1 MTLRSAVLA
10 AGLGLGLLVARG
22 SSASGDDYGKVDAIS
37 RSVLEIMKKHEVPG
51 VSIAVFREFEIEWT
65 RGYGVASA
73 DAKTP
78 VEPLTLFQAA
88 SISKPVAAVAA
99 MRLVEAERLSLDR
112 NVNDYLATWKLPDN
126 ELTHAKAVTLR
137 QILSHTAGLTVH
149 GFKGYEAGAAVP
161 TVPQV
166 LEGAPPANS
175 EPVRVTLPPGTK
187 SEYSGGGYTILQQL
201 LVDVTGTPFPELMRK
216 EVLEPAGMRFSTYEQ
231 PLPDALVRFATAGHE
246 KGKVLK
252 GERHTYPEMA
262 AAGLTTTASDLAR
275 FAIAL
280 QRARLGLSNVLSR
293 PAALLMTTPFVE
305 DFGLGFEG
313 YPPKDKEKKYFG
325 HSGGNEGYRC
335 WLLATLDGG
344 NGVVVL
350 TNGDEWKAA
359 KEIADVV
366 REAYGF

>member
-22 SSASGDDYGKVDAIS
+22 SSPSGDEYVKIDAIS
-37 RSVLEIMKKHEVPG
+37 RSVLGIMKRYEVPG
-51 VSIAVFREFEIEWT
+51 VSIALFREFEIEWA
-65 RGYGVASA
+65 RGYGVANA
-73 DAKTP
+73 DTKAP

-88 SISKPVAAVAA
+88 SVSKPVAAVAA
-99 MRLVEAERLSLDR
+99 MRLVETGRLGLDR
-112 NVNDYLATWKLPDN
+112 NVNDYLTMWKLPDN

-137 QILSHTAGLTVH
+137 QILSHTAGLTVP

-161 TVPQV
+161 TMPQV
-166 LEGAPPANS
+166 LEGVPPANS
-175 EPVRVTLPPGTK
+175 QPVRVTLPPGTK
-187 SEYSGGGYTILQQL
+187 SEYSAGGYAILQQL

-216 EVLEPAGMRFSTYEQ
+216 EVFEPAGMRFSTYEQ
-231 PLPDALVRFATAGHE
+231 PLPEALVKFATAGHE

-275 FAIAL
+275 FAIAV
-280 QRARLGLSNVLSR
+280 QRARLGLSNILSR
-293 PAALLMTTPFVE
+293 PAALLMTTPVLE
-305 DFGLGFEG
+305 DFGLGFEQL
-313 YPPKDKEKKYFG
+313 PPKEKEKRYFG

-344 NGVVVL
+344 HGVVVL
-350 TNGDEWKAA
+350 ANGDEWKAV
-359 KEIADVV
+359 KEIADEV